1 MLLIR
6 PLLIERKP
14 LKLVL
19 IIDNF
24 KSMEF
29 GSRYTTYN
37 KANYLY
43 QFNNTSESYPGA
55 QNTCSIVCSFR
66 WW

>member
-1 MLLIR
+1 MLLTR
-6 PLLIERKP
+6 PFLVKGRP

-29 GSRYTTYN
+29 GLRYTTYN
-37 KANYLY
+37 KTNCTLTLY
-43 QFNNTSESYPGA
+43 YKTKVTS
-55 QNTCSIVCSFR
+55 
-66 WW
+66 

>member
-1 MLLIR
+1 MPLIR
-6 PLLIERKP
+6 PPLVKKRP

-29 GSRYTTYN
+29 GLRYTTYN
-37 KANYLY
+37 KANSTLTLY
-43 QFNNTSESYPGA
+43 YKTKVTA
-55 QNTCSIVCSFR
+55 
-66 WW
+66 